1 MLNYQLIHPEV
12 EHKGGSAKILS
23 GKIAKTD
30 TIFAQESAGS
40 EDIFAFE
47 ADAPRAGST
56 PARGASREL
65 GAPANP
71 LLMNRAKDTFRSR
84 RVP

>member
-1 MLNYQLIHPEV
+1 VLNYQLIHPEV

-47 ADAPRAGST
+47 ADAP
-56 PARGASREL
+56 
-65 GAPANP
+65 ANP

>member
-12 EHKGGSAKILS
+12 EHKGGSANILS

-47 ADAPRAGST
+47 ADPPRAGST